1 MWPLRSVGYRT
12 DLFVCAFDGI
22 VEDHERYVVIRTP
35 SNPSFWWGNY
45 LLYPEAPAPGDAP
58 TWLADHARELPGIPA
73 TLLAWD
79 CPDGAQG
86 DLQPFLDDGFAL
98 DDGTILTARRGDL
111 RRAKA
116 APDVSV
122 IPLTTDAHWRDAIT
136 VLTNAFAPNR
146 SGSLEALRDFTVK
159 QCARYRAMQEADI
172 GQWYGAVVDGELAG
186 ALGVVRDR
194 ELGRFQLVGT
204 DPRFARR
211 GVCSTL
217 VHDAAA
223 LTLERPGIET
233 LVMAADATY
242 HAAKVYEGV
251 GFRPTERLVSVI
263 KKPAKA

>member
-1 MWPLRSVGYRT
+1 MT
-12 DLFVCAFDGI
+12 
-22 VEDHERYVVIRTP
+22 RTP

-45 LLYPEAPAPGDAP
+45 LLYPEPPRPGDAP
-58 TWLADHARELPGIPA
+58 TWLADHACELPGLQA

-79 CPDGAQG
+79 RPDGAQG
-86 DLQPFLDDGFAL
+86 ELQPFLDEAFAL
-98 DDGTILTARRGDL
+98 DDGTVLTARRGDL
-111 RRAKA
+111 RRAKL

-122 IPLTTDAHWRDAIT
+122 IALGTDAHWSDAVT

-146 SGSLEALRDFTVK
+146 SGSLAALREFTEK
-159 QCARYRAMQEADI
+159 QCARYRAMQEAGV
-172 GQWYGAVVDGELAG
+172 GQWYGAVLDGQLAG

-211 GVCSTL
+211 GVCSTI

-223 LTLERPGIET
+223 LTFQRPGIAT

-263 KKPAKA
+263 KKPAPR